1 VFAGG
6 GSCLFFLLLLPPSV
20 PDPSRVSLLRD
31 RKPTLAASYI
41 GTRRPSSST
50 EPPIAQSVLPPRL
63 MYARALVM
71 VDSDPL
77 SPSPPLPTDAS
88 MTSPPSINLD
98 SHMEAKK
105 APAPPRKCVF
115 SKEEVATHNSEES
128 CWLIVG
134 NDVYDVTAFLAL
146 HPAGA
151 KPLLRRAGG
160 DATRDFSFHSR
171 TAQKSWRQYK
181 IGVLEGSE
189 SFCLLM

>member
-1 VFAGG
+1 MG
-6 GSCLFFLLLLPPSV
+6 LPYV
-20 PDPSRVSLLRD
+20 PDPPSRLVAR
-31 RKPTLAASYI
+31 RQASGPFWASNI
-41 GTRRPSSST
+41 GPRRSSSST
-50 EPPIAQSVLPPRL
+50 EPPPIAQSVLPPRL

-77 SPSPPLPTDAS
+77 SPSPPLPTVVS
-88 MTSPPSINLD
+88 MTSPLSSINLD
-98 SHMEAKK
+98 PNVDGPAKK
-105 APAPPRKCVF
+105 TPAPPHKRVF

-171 TAQKSWRQYK
+171 TAQKGWRQYK

-189 SFCLLM
+189 SFCLL

>member
-1 VFAGG
+1 MHDDHAGDKEMMQQQQQKT
-6 GSCLFFLLLLPPSV
+6 PPA
-20 PDPSRVSLLRD
+20 
-31 RKPTLAASYI
+31 T
-41 GTRRPSSST
+41 
-50 EPPIAQSVLPPRL
+50 
-63 MYARALVM
+63 
-71 VDSDPL
+71 
-77 SPSPPLPTDAS
+77 
-88 MTSPPSINLD
+88 
-98 SHMEAKK
+98 H
-105 APAPPRKCVF
+105 APPRKRVF

-134 NDVYDVTAFLAL
+134 TDVYDVTPFLAL

-171 TAQKSWRQYK
+171 TAQKTWRQYK